1 MKKILSW
8 VMICAFLLVY
18 IWLIKTLSLWG
29 MENIVV
35 FSFFLLIP
43 LLPFLAP
50 FLGILMFFNNKKFI
64 ITGYLLSLT
73 AAIYLVNA
81 IKSYPIRIYMEGEM
95 TDEQYLSL
103 ILSLV
108 GYLFISTTF
117 FIFRMRKL
125 NYHLFK

>member
-1 MKKILSW
+1 
-8 VMICAFLLVY
+8 
-18 IWLIKTLSLWG
+18 
-29 MENIVV
+29 
-35 FSFFLLIP
+35 
-43 LLPFLAP
+43 
-50 FLGILMFFNNKKFI
+50 
-64 ITGYLLSLT
+64 
-73 AAIYLVNA
+73 
-81 IKSYPIRIYMEGEM
+81 MEGEM